1 MFETIVKQG
10 AFSER
15 RIIALCWTGC
25 VIAAIRSYSHMHYCV
40 VYVNDS

>member
-10 AFSER
+10 AFSEK

-25 VIAAIRSYSHMHYCV
+25 VIAAV
-40 VYVNDS
+40 